1 MADLRLNINGQ
12 NNAGPALNDA
22 AGGVRNL
29 TSAIDAGVTSALNWQ
44 KVQSAAIQFARDSV
58 RAYEE
63 QARADRQLAR
73 VAGESTEAFK
83 RQASALQE
91 SLGVSDDM
99 VETMQKMLLT
109 YGQAPAEVDKT
120 VRALLDYAAFTG
132 KDAVAATEMLTSS
145 TTTGRAA
152 FKELGL
158 QVDQSGDK
166 FDRLRATTDALTKR
180 LGGTAAADADSLSGS
195 LAKMHQ
201 QFGELQESVGGVFA
215 QFEKKTHVL
224 EGATAVFSG
233 LAKAIGDNDTLM
245 KQLAKTALAFP
256 VLGGGAFAFMAADT
270 ARVGNA
276 LKSPSPVAAPSG
288 RGRNDL
294 EVPEIDLGDLNK
306 PAKADH
312 FAEDLKD
319 AARYHN
325 AAIED
330 AKRRYAAEEKEA
342 EEFEKA
348 VAGIMTRGREDQA
361 KINKKFDEAAIA
373 ERKELAALQEKEA
386 KANADVMKS
395 SLDSV
400 AKANRDQAEQVQAE
414 SDRWAQA
421 GTTVGAAF
429 INAMSN
435 AMNDAANGA
444 TGEEIAG
451 EALAGIVEIA
461 GTVIGSVYGQP
472 QLGSALGHLAG
483 TGIRLGFKQ
492 MGRNKKRHSGGWAGD
507 EMPHYHSGAW
517 VGGDE
522 EAAIL
527 QSGERVLSRGEVASM
542 GGPRGVEQAARGG
555 AGMTINVQAFD
566 GESTAA
572 FMERGGARGLWNAA
586 RTGRSSLTALLGGA

>member
-306 PAKADH
+306 VAKDN
-312 FAEDLKD
+312 FAENLKD

-325 AAIED
+325 AAIAD
-330 AKRRYAAEEKEA
+330 AKRRWDKEQKDA
-342 EEFEKA
+342 EEFAKA
-348 VAGIMTRGREDQA
+348 FNGIIAKGREDEA
-361 KINKKFDEAAIA
+361 KINKMFDDASIKAKKETMAAV
-373 ERKELAALQEKEA
+373 LAATKGGQKAALDDAQSSFLDQQREW
-386 KANADVMKS
+386 ANAGMAIGTAFVNALTDAINELGSGGEYAVEDTLLSVMQTALAIIGGVVGGVVS
-395 SLDSV
+395 EGNP
-400 AKANRDQAEQVQAE
+400 AG
-414 SDRWAQA
+414 AQL
-421 GTTVGAAF
+421 GAAVG
-429 INAMSN
+429 N
-435 AMNDAANGA
+435 
-444 TGEEIAG
+444 
-451 EALAGIVEIA
+451 
-461 GTVIGSVYGQP
+461 
-472 QLGSALGHLAG
+472 LAG
-483 TGIRLGFKQ
+483 TGITAAVKSAR
-492 MGRNKKRHSGGWAGD
+492 KKRHSGGWALD

-527 QSGERVLSRGEVASM
+527 QKGERVLSQSEVANM
-542 GGPRGVEQAARGG
+542 GGARGVEMAARGG
-555 AGMTINVQAFD
+555 GGSTVNIQTFDAGSFREIFQ
-566 GESTAA
+566 G
-572 FMERGGARGLWNAA
+572 RGGRGILDAV
-586 RTGRSSLTALLGGA
+586 RTGVGVPAQLFGAR